1 MIAMLLE
8 FSCANFR
15 SINGKCT
22 ISLLGQG
29 ISDAS
34 EANFTLLHKKLK
46 VLKTAALYG
55 ANSSGKS
62 NIIRAF
68 ASMIGHIMDSVKL
81 NENDELDFDPFR
93 LSSAQ
98 NKPTFFELLFT
109 LNKKTYRY
117 GFEYN
122 SKSIQGEWLYSSSI
136 GGKTEKV
143 LFIRN
148 EEGIGVELKNF
159 PEGEN
164 KEEHTNT
171 NRLFLSL
178 CAQLGGELSKQIIT
192 EFTRMNVISGIQS
205 GRYAGFSKIMLHKH
219 LDGCDEA
226 VAFFNKMKLGFDG
239 IETVEKE
246 IDSTSLPIEMP
257 EELKEKLIEELK
269 GKRSIDLYSRHKVY
283 NTHGKVVDT
292 VSFDIDEE
300 SEGTKKLIQLSGPIF
315 NTLAEGKILWIDEL
329 DAKMHP
335 LISQYIVAL
344 FNDPKTNPHNAQ
356 LIFSTHDTHLLSS
369 KLLRRD
375 QIWFTE
381 KDEREQTDL
390 YNMMDI
396 VLPDGN
402 KPRSDSN
409 FERNYIAGRY
419 GAIPYINE

>member
-1 MIAMLLE
+1 MLLE

-15 SINGKCT
+15 SINHKCT
-22 ISLLGQG
+22 LSLLGQG
-29 ISDAS
+29 ISDMPKT
-34 EANFTLLHKKLK
+34 NFVLLNKKLK

-68 ASMIGHIMDSVKL
+68 SSMISHIIDSVKL
-81 NENDELDFDPFR
+81 NDSDELNFDPFR
-93 LSSAQ
+93 LSSVQGNA
-98 NKPTFFELLFT
+98 TFFEIIFT
-109 LNKKTYRY
+109 SNNKTFRY
-117 GFEYN
+117 GFEFD
-122 SKSIQGEWLYSSSI
+122 KESIRGEWLYSSNI
-136 GGKTEKV
+136 GGIREKV

-148 EEGIGVELKNF
+148 EDGIGVNGQLF
-159 PEGEN
+159 QEGVD
-164 KEEHTNT
+164 KEENTNT

-178 CAQLGGELSKQIIT
+178 CAQLGGELSKQIIA
-192 EFTRMNVISGIQS
+192 EFKQMNVISGIQGQGYS
-205 GRYAGFSKIMLHKH
+205 GYSKLMLHQH
-219 LDGCDEA
+219 LDGYESA
-226 VAFFNKMKLGFDG
+226 IKFFNKLRLGFDG
-239 IETVEKE
+239 IETVEQE
-246 IDSTSLPIEMP
+246 FDISLLPPDMP
-257 EELKEKLIEELK
+257 DNMKEELIKELK
-269 GKRSIDLYSRHKVY
+269 GKRSINLYSRHKIY
-283 NTHGKVVDT
+283 GKRGVAIGT
-292 VSFDIDEE
+292 TKFDIDEE
-300 SEGTKKLIQLSGPIF
+300 SDGTKKLIQLSGPIF
-315 NTLAEGKILWIDEL
+315 DTLAKGNILWVDEL

-344 FNDPKTNPHNAQ
+344 FNDPITNPHNAQ

-381 KDEREQTDL
+381 KDQSEQTDL

-396 VLPDGN
+396 ELPDGS